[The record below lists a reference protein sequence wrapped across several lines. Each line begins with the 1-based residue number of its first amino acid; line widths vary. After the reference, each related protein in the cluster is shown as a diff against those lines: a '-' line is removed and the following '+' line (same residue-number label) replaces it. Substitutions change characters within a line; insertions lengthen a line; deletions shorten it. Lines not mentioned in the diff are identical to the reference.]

1 MPSTGQI
8 LRFCKPERYC
18 KPKTIAV
25 RHVAYRQQ
33 GTGLYLRQK
42 HGNNTATTRQ
52 RNGNDMRQVYD
63 IVKTISYLCVPKKPT
78 PLLLVK
84 ETGAIG

>member
-18 KPKTIAV
+18 KPKTIACETCSIPAA
-25 RHVAYRQQ
+25 RHRLVS
-33 GTGLYLRQK
+33 
-42 HGNNTATTRQ
+42 TAKTRQ
-52 RNGNDMRQVYD
+52 WDGNDMRQVYD

-84 ETGAIG
+84 